1 LWSLVLNAA
10 EQTSTARA
18 LSEAQRGVAE
28 EHFIQADFPINLSPP
43 LCRGLEV
50 AMAIWR
56 IQYTDRFGRQGALYH
71 EQQKA
76 PSKVDAI
83 DIIRRDLLE
92 NSGNQQTNL
101 RKAGVDLNG
110 YSIQGV
116 DEVGLDEVS

>member
-1 LWSLVLNAA
+1 
-10 EQTSTARA
+10 
-18 LSEAQRGVAE
+18 
-28 EHFIQADFPINLSPP
+28 
-43 LCRGLEV
+43 
-50 AMAIWR
+50 MAIWR
-56 IQYTDRFGRQGALYH
+56 IQYTDRFGRQGAFYH

-110 YSIQGV
+110 YAIQGV